1 MQKISNKGK
10 PSWHCKNCCWV
21 LLVNQDELIT
31 LIDAMKTYGFDG
43 KIVSAV
49 WKDHDKIGP
58 RLHVSVQI
66 PGTKPGTSLRGFS
79 YGDYE
84 RWQKVKAMIYRKRK
98 NIKDPFVFPTWCA
111 PLLNSVRK
119 ASYDHQGKPLAK
131 VVSAQP
137 LNGGVVF
144 RAELLVSKEE
154 FLKQCGD
161 LVEEV

>member
-58 RLHVSVQI
+58 RMHVSVQI
-66 PGTKPGTSLRGFS
+66 PGTKPGASLRGFS

-84 RWQKVKAMIYRKRK
+84 RWQKVKDMIYRKRK
-98 NIKDPFVFPTWCA
+98 A
-111 PLLNSVRK
+111 MSVMK
-119 ASYDHQGKPLAK
+119 ASYDHRSKPVAK
-131 VVSAQP
+131 VVSAQM
-137 LNGGVVF
+137 LDGGVVF
-144 RAELLVSKEE
+144 QAELLVSKEE
-154 FLKQCGD
+154 FLKQFGD
-161 LVEEV
+161 IIEEV